1 MTTVAESVLTIDL
14 DAVAGNYRTLAHL
27 ANTAAVVK
35 ANAYGLGVER
45 IAPALKDAGCT
56 IFFVA
61 TLDEGIQ
68 LRALLP
74 DADIHIFDGVLPGW
88 KDNLLEHRLIPVLNS
103 LEQIELW
110 DNAGAAD
117 IHVDTGMSRLGLM
130 PSDWENL
137 PEADLLISHLASA
150 DTPDHPQN
158 AVQLKAFNRA
168 RDIIPHRRTSLSA
181 SSGAF
186 LGPDFCFDLV
196 RAGVSL
202 FGVNPQPRQANK
214 MAQVVRLQARILQV
228 RLVDSPQSVGYGAS
242 YQVSQPTRIATVAIG
257 YADGYLRSLGNEG
270 TAYIEGHEVP
280 VVGRVSMDL
289 TTLDVTELPTHLAE
303 PGILVDM
310 IGVEN
315 PVDDVA
321 DKACTIGYEIL
332 TRFGPRPKRVY
343 LSAKDA

>member
-1 MTTVAESVLTIDL
+1 MRAAAESILTIDL
-14 DAVAGNYRTLAHL
+14 DALVDNYRTLSKR

-45 IAPALKDAGCT
+45 IAPALNNAGCS

-68 LRALLP
+68 LRTLLP
-74 DADIHIFDGVLPGW
+74 DAEIHVFDGVLPGW
-88 KDNLLEHRLIPVLNS
+88 KDDLLNHHLIPVLNS
-103 LEQIELW
+103 PEQIDLW
-110 DNAGAAD
+110 GNADAAD
-117 IHVDTGMSRLGLM
+117 LHVDTGMSRLGLM

-137 PEADLLISHLASA
+137 PETDLLISHLASA

-158 AVQLKAFNRA
+158 AAQLKAFNLA
-168 RDIIPHRRTSLSA
+168 RDKIPHRRASLSA

-186 LGPDFCFDLV
+186 LGAEYHFDLV

-202 FGVNPQPRQANK
+202 YGVNPEPGKPNK

-270 TAYIEGHEVP
+270 IAYIEGHEVP

-289 TTLDVTELPTHLAE
+289 TTLDVTDVPADLAQ
-303 PGILVDM
+303 PGCLVDM
-310 IGVEN
+310 IG
-315 PVDDVA
+315 PGTPIDDVA
-321 DKACTIGYEIL
+321 AKAGTIGYEIL
-332 TRFGPRPKRVY
+332 TRLGPRPKRIY
-343 LSAKDA
+343 ASAEDK